1 MNPFVGRK
9 IELSRLDILQAFNR
23 VCLTVVTGRR
33 RVGKSRLIQ
42 EWSQDKR
49 FLSFTGLPPTED
61 VTAQQQRD
69 EFARQLAIQFNV
81 SQRVYTDWGDVF
93 HHLTA
98 FLTDEPT
105 VLLFDEISWM
115 GGKDH
120 LFVPKLKVW
129 WDLTLQKY
137 ARLRLFFCGSV
148 STWIEKNIIK
158 STAFFGR
165 ITLNIEID
173 PLSLLE
179 STAVLRATGLKA
191 STYEMFTLMAV
202 TGGVP
207 WYLEQMVLS
216 NTIDENIKRL
226 CFTKKGLLVTEFNH
240 IFHDLFNGNGS
251 IFQKI
256 AHLLADGMK
265 NLGEIKEHCKVIKLL
280 ELEDLLEELITAGF
294 VSKHYSWSIKTEK
307 VNEQYLYRLSDN
319 YLRFY
324 LKYIEPNIAKINK
337 NNYQELS
344 LQKLSGWDTIMGLQV
359 ENLLLNNRAVL
370 IKALGINFADIV
382 ADGPYVQRKSI
393 EQDGCQIDYLVQTA
407 TKSLFVCEFK
417 FKRSELGMGIIT
429 SMQEKIKRFNVPR
442 GYGIVPVL
450 FHLGGVTEAV
460 DAKRYFYRI
469 IDIADFLES

>member
-1 MNPFVGRK
+1 MNPFIGRK
-9 IELSRLDILQAFNR
+9 KELSRLDILQAFNR

-42 EWSQDKR
+42 EWSKDKR
-49 FLSFTGLPPTED
+49 FLSFTGLPPTEE

-69 EFARQLAIQFNV
+69 EFARQLAEHFNV
-81 SQRVYTDWGDVF
+81 PQRVYTDWGDVF
-93 HHLTA
+93 SHLTT

-148 STWIEKNIIK
+148 STWIEKNIIR

-165 ITLNIEID
+165 ITLNITIK

-179 STAVLRATGLKA
+179 SIAVLRAHGIKA
-191 STYEMFTLMAV
+191 SIYEMFALMAV

-207 WYLEQMVLS
+207 WYLEQIVSS

-226 CFTKKGLLVTEFNH
+226 CFTMQGLLVTEFNH

-251 IFQKI
+251 TFQKI

-265 NLGEIKEHCKVIKLL
+265 SLDEISKYFTSIKQP
-280 ELEDLLEELITAGF
+280 ELEDMLEELITAGF

-307 VNEQYLYRLSDN
+307 VNEQFLYRLSDN

-324 LKYIEPNIAKINK
+324 LKYIEPNLSKINTD
-337 NNYQELS
+337 NYQELP
-344 LQKLSGWDTIMGLQV
+344 LQKLPNWDTIMGLQV
-359 ENLLLNNRAVL
+359 ENLLLNNRASLV
-370 IKALGINFADIV
+370 KALGINPIDIV
-382 ADGPYVQRKSI
+382 ADNPYVQRKNAQQ
-393 EQDGCQIDYLVQTA
+393 EGCQIDYLVQTA
-407 TKSLFVCEFK
+407 TQSLYVCEFK
-417 FKRSELGMGIIT
+417 FKRNELGMEIIT
-429 SMQEKIKRFNVPR
+429 SMEEKIKRFNVPR
-442 GYGIVPVL
+442 GYGIIPVL
-450 FHLGGVTEAV
+450 FHLGGVAEAV